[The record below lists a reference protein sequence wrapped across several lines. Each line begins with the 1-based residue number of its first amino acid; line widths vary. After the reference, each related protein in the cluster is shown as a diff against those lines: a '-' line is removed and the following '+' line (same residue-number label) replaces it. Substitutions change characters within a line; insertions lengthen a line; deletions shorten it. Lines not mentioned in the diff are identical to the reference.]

1 MSESKLPKKQVLDY
15 SFARAN
21 GVLITTLDN
30 ESVIIHRASTTFEA
44 ILEARRV
51 QAKPAVLKEV
61 SNGEFETLAAQ
72 VYASS
77 DLSISAE
84 DAIGKSSDLNALAD
98 GIPKI
103 SDLLDTSDD
112 APVIRLINGVL
123 QEASWRTPLIR
134 RMTGA
139 SSEVSRRSE
148 ILGIPSARAFKSDDL
163 PIASS
168 AEIDRSEEA

>member
-1 MSESKLPKKQVLDY
+1 MSENKLPKKQVLDY

-21 GVLITTLDN
+21 GVIATTLDS

-51 QAKPAVLKEV
+51 KAQPAVLKEV

-72 VYASS
+72 VYAST

-84 DAIGKSSDLNALAD
+84 DAIGTSSDLNALAD

-103 SDLLDTSDD
+103 SDLQK
-112 APVIRLINGVL
+112 RL
-123 QEASWRTPLIR
+123 
-134 RMTGA
+134 
-139 SSEVSRRSE
+139 
-148 ILGIPSARAFKSDDL
+148 
-163 PIASS
+163 
-168 AEIDRSEEA
+168 

>member
-21 GVLITTLDN
+21 GVLITTLDS
-30 ESVIIHRASTTFEA
+30 EAVIIHRASTTFEA

-103 SDLLDTSDD
+103 
-112 APVIRLINGVL
+112 
-123 QEASWRTPLIR
+123 
-134 RMTGA
+134 
-139 SSEVSRRSE
+139 
-148 ILGIPSARAFKSDDL
+148 
-163 PIASS
+163 
-168 AEIDRSEEA
+168 